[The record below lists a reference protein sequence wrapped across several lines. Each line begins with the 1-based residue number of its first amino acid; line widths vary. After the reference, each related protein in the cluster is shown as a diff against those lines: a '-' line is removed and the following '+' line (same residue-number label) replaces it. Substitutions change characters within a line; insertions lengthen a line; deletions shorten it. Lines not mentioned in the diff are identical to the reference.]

1 MVQRVIGKAN
11 DFELVLEKDGDEWR
25 ALIPANLSGE
35 YAIELWAEDTA
46 GNKSYL
52 SSAIFIIN
60 ASTLC
65 AHIILQEY
73 TVELIDTEFTAEI
86 IKEDFTAEVILPIC
100 RERVGVK
107 LE

>member
-11 DFELVLEKDGDEWR
+11 DFELVLERSGDEWR

-35 YAIELWAEDTA
+35 YAIELWAEDAA
-46 GNKSYL
+46 GNRSYL
-52 SSAIFIIN
+52 ANAIFIID

-65 AHIILQEY
+65 AHIILQDY
-73 TVELIDTEFTAEI
+73 AAELIDTEFTATVISE
-86 IKEDFTAEVILPIC
+86 EFTAEVIWPVC
-100 RERVGVK
+100 REREGIR